1 MKKAIIPIILIGI
14 LAVVVVIA
22 KNTAPKKSWSEK
34 ASEAF
39 WESVERDYKRE
50 ERLNRRGYTIDK
62 IEFEF
67 PTEVA
72 VGDYVFKVDESWYY
86 NCEWRK
92 MYRCDTKI
100 EEGRVYVIDRI
111 KSLFKEKKRRV
122 RFDYGYGGDK
132 GPFFTLED
140 KWLEQVAI
148 EKAEQEEKA
157 RRDSIHRK
165 VNNMEISVK

>member
-34 ASEAF
+34 AAEAF
-39 WESVERDYKRE
+39 WESVEQDYKRE
-50 ERLNRRGYTIDK
+50 KRLNRMGYTIDK

-72 VGDYVFKVDESWYY
+72 VGDYVFKVDETMYDGYTW
-86 NCEWRK
+86 K
-92 MYRCDTKI
+92 KAYRCNTRI
-100 EEGRVYVIDRI
+100 EEGGGYVKDRI
-111 KSLFKEKKRRV
+111 ESLFRGKERRV
-122 RFDYGYGGDK
+122 KFEYHYGGDK
-132 GPFFTLED
+132 GPFFILED
-140 KWLEQVAI
+140 KWLEQVAF

-157 RRDSIHRK
+157 RRDSIRRK

>member
-34 ASEAF
+34 AAEAF

-72 VGDYVFKVDESWYY
+72 VGDYVFKVDETMYKGCTW
-86 NCEWRK
+86 K
-92 MYRCDTKI
+92 KVYRCNTKI
-100 EEGRVYVIDRI
+100 EEGVYVEDRI
-111 KSLFKEKKRRV
+111 KSLFKGKERRV
-122 RFDYGYGGDK
+122 RFEYCSVGDK
-132 GPFFTLED
+132 GHPYFTLKD